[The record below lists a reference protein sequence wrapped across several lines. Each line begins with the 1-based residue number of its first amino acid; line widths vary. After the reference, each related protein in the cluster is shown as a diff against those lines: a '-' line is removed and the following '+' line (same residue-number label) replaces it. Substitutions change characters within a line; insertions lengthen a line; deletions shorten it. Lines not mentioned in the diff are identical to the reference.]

1 MPIIQNIITPAD
13 ILRNRQNKKEDKKV
27 DKFKQQI

>member
-1 MPIIQNIITPAD
+1 MPIIQNIIIQAD
-13 ILRNRQNKKEDKKV
+13 ILRNRQNKKKDKKV